1 MIKKI
6 GIYLSIGP
14 GSGGSYQYCLSI
26 IDAIKELKNDR
37 LEFVFFIFNDKWRK
51 ILPSDSK
58 IITIK
63 KEFLTERFINILKIF
78 NLPIIIHKFI
88 CSIVSKKIRLIN
100 KSNCSLVIFPS
111 QEDEG
116 ANINDKSITT
126 IHDLMHRYET
136 SFSEY
141 NIKEFKKREINYK
154 RITRFSSKI
163 LVDSKIGK
171 KHVLDN
177 YRCKSNKVFILPF
190 TSPKYLKYSKVIN
203 IYKKYNIPNKNFI
216 FYPAQFWEHKN
227 HLNLIKAF
235 KIIKD
240 KKKNL
245 ILILVGKEKNNL
257 QNVKAEIKKHKLE
270 KDIFILGYID
280 QEDIFTFY
288 KKTSVVSFVSFAG
301 PTNIPPIE
309 AMSLGAPLICSKAY
323 GMQEQ
328 VGNGG
333 ILIDPHSH
341 IDIASKILE
350 ILNKNNL
357 KKKLIKRGHEQY
369 KKFDSNNFNKKLKK
383 YLLL

>member
-141 NIKEFKKREINYK
+141 NIKEFKKREIN
-154 RITRFSSKI
+154 
-163 LVDSKIGK
+163 
-171 KHVLDN
+171 
-177 YRCKSNKVFILPF
+177 
-190 TSPKYLKYSKVIN
+190 
-203 IYKKYNIPNKNFI
+203 
-216 FYPAQFWEHKN
+216 
-227 HLNLIKAF
+227 
-235 KIIKD
+235 
-240 KKKNL
+240 
-245 ILILVGKEKNNL
+245 
-257 QNVKAEIKKHKLE
+257 
-270 KDIFILGYID
+270 
-280 QEDIFTFY
+280 
-288 KKTSVVSFVSFAG
+288 
-301 PTNIPPIE
+301 
-309 AMSLGAPLICSKAY
+309 
-323 GMQEQ
+323 
-328 VGNGG
+328 
-333 ILIDPHSH
+333 
-341 IDIASKILE
+341 
-350 ILNKNNL
+350 
-357 KKKLIKRGHEQY
+357 
-369 KKFDSNNFNKKLKK
+369 
-383 YLLL
+383 